1 MTDFTTAGNTLE
13 LFVPDKGETIHV
25 AISGTYVMVIDLQLE
40 LGSKGSGAWRN
51 VKRFNT
57 TNETESFDYITKSV
71 GENLRLF
78 LRTDT

>member
-1 MTDFTTAGNTLE
+1 MTDFTAAGNTLE

-25 AISGTYVMVIDLQLE
+25 AISGTYVMVIDLQIE
-40 LGSKGSGAWRN
+40 LGSKGSGAWQN
-51 VKRFNT
+51 IKRFNT
-57 TNETESFDYITKSV
+57 TNGTESFDYVTKSI